1 MSLLVA
7 SGGPAL
13 ACIAIDDP
21 LGISICLDD
30 TPWALREEQQD
41 DFLFYHTANGYA
53 ANVTILDGGTDDGL
67 ESDRAA
73 RMMAASDSQQL
84 EAFTILTHGKL
95 PSGNFLY
102 AARGSINSRSYV
114 YTNTVSVGTSRTVRV
129 STWRIGDALSD
140 EDRAVHIAFG
150 NLLVVNP

>member
-1 MSLLVA
+1 MGV
-7 SGGPAL
+7 
-13 ACIAIDDP
+13 
-21 LGISICLDD
+21 SICLDD
-30 TPWALREEQQD
+30 TSWALREEQKD

-53 ANVTILDGGTDDGL
+53 ANITILDGGTEDGL
-67 ESDRAA
+67 ESERAA
-73 RMMAASDSQQL
+73 RLMAGTDSQQL
-84 EAFTILTHGKL
+84 EGFTILKQGKL

-102 AARGSINSRSYV
+102 AARGSSNRRSYV
-114 YTNTVSVGTSRTVRV
+114 YTNTVSVGPTRTVRV